1 MKIKKPTVM
10 KAPGAGAATGGA
22 AIAERFRLD
31 NIEAEA
37 ASKAQRGTIGK
48 GAAGAALV
56 VGIVALALSAI
67 LLFVLFRHW
76 EFLMPA

>member
-31 NIEAEA
+31 NIEAEVA
-37 ASKAQRGTIGK
+37 GKAQRGTIGK
-48 GAAGAALV
+48 GEEVYMELKGELT
-56 VGIVALALSAI
+56 ID
-67 LLFVLFRHW
+67 R
-76 EFLMPA
+76 

>member
-31 NIEAEA
+31 NIEAEVA
-37 ASKAQRGTIGK
+37 GKAQRGTIGK
-48 GAAGAALV
+48 GAAGAA

>member
-1 MKIKKPTVM
+1 M

-31 NIEAEA
+31 NIEAEVA
-37 ASKAQRGTIGK
+37 NKNQRGGVGK
-48 GAAGAALV
+48 GAAGVALT
-56 VGIVALALSAI
+56 VGIVALAISAI
-67 LLFVLFRHW
+67 LLLVLYKHW